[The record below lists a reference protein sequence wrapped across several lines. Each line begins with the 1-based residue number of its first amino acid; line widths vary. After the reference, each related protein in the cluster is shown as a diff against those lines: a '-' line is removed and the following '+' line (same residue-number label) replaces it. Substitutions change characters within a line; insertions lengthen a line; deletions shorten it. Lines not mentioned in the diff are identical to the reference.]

1 MTSATSNSTLVPA
14 FRSGFSPL
22 LKAIAYPLGQFVL
35 PIFFKN
41 IRVSG
46 QEHIPQSG
54 ATILAPTHR
63 SRWDSMLIPYVA
75 GPYVTGRDVR
85 FMTSADE
92 MLGVQGW
99 LVRRLGGFPVDTKNP
114 SVASFR
120 FAIDLLN
127 QGELLAIYPEGN
139 IFRDGDL
146 HPLKKGL
153 ARIALQ
159 AHSARPEQ
167 EITILPIS
175 LRYSQPVPTFKDSVS
190 IIIEPPLRVSQ
201 YAAKSVKA
209 AAEGLHND
217 LTAAMARSI
226 EANAA
231 TQICS

>member
-1 MTSATSNSTLVPA
+1 MTSATSNSTLVPT
-14 FRSGFSPL
+14 FKSGFSPI
-22 LKAIAYPLGQFVL
+22 LKSIAYPLGQFVL

-41 IRVSG
+41 IQVTG
-46 QEHIPQSG
+46 QEHIPASG

-92 MLGVQGW
+92 MLGMQGW
-99 LVRRLGGFPVDTKNP
+99 IVRRLGGFPVDTKNP

-120 FAIDLLN
+120 YAIDLLN
-127 QGELLAIYPEGN
+127 KGELLTIYPEGN
-139 IFRDGDL
+139 IFRDGGL

-159 AHSARPEQ
+159 AQSSNPEQ

-175 LRYSQPVPTFKDSVS
+175 LRYSKPMPTFRDSVS
-190 IIIEPPLRVSQ
+190 IRIEPPLQVSK
-201 YAAKSVKA
+201 YAAKSGKA
-209 AAEGLHND
+209 AAEKLHQY
-217 LTAAMARSI
+217 LTVAMERSI
-226 EANAA
+226 AAN
-231 TQICS
+231 QICS

>member
-1 MTSATSNSTLVPA
+1 MTLATSNSTLAPT
-14 FRSGFSPL
+14 FKSGFSPI
-22 LKAIAYPLGQFVL
+22 LKSIAYPLGQFVL

-41 IRVSG
+41 IQVTG
-46 QEHIPQSG
+46 QEHVTTSG

-63 SRWDSMLIPYVA
+63 SRWDSMLIPYIA

-92 MLGVQGW
+92 MLGIQGW

-114 SVASFR
+114 SIASLK
-120 FAIDLLN
+120 FAIELLHK
-127 QGELLAIYPEGN
+127 GELLAIYPEGN
-139 IFRDGDL
+139 IFRDTEL

-159 AHSARPEQ
+159 AHSSNPEQ
-167 EITILPIS
+167 EINILPIS
-175 LRYSQPVPTFKDSVS
+175 LHYSKPVPTFRDSVS
-190 IIIEPPLRVSQ
+190 IVIEPPLKVSQ

-209 AAEGLHND
+209 AAERLHQD

-226 EANAA
+226 AAN
-231 TQICS
+231 QICA